1 MLYTSPWPL
10 IAVSTLIG
18 LLFAYAIHIANKG
31 K

>member
-10 IAVSTLIG
+10 IITATIIG
-18 LLFAYAIHIANKG
+18 ALFAYAVSVAMKG